1 MSPEDL
7 AKLGVQDQD
16 TCADSQFA
24 RVLLL
29 GPPKAGKTT
38 SLLLTS
44 PKPLLL
50 NADLGAASKGARN
63 LGAKFL
69 SLDVNNSAALT
80 KGVQTA
86 EKLVKSG
93 DARTVIL
100 DTITLLSENLL
111 DEKSVTLSGF
121 DLFREYGKLL
131 TKSIKELFK
140 LRAHVFLVAHF
151 SPRGEF
157 EQGVMPAIAGAAK
170 VKIPALVDD
179 WIALDYDPK
188 RKPEEQRQFLL
199 GAQGSWSAGG
209 RNIRR
214 TCVIPADV
222 RVLLKE
228 FGLQE

>member
-1 MSPEDL
+1 MTPDEL

-69 SLDVNNSAALT
+69 TIDVPNSAALT
-80 KGVQTA
+80 KGIATA
-86 EKLVKSG
+86 GKLVGSG
-93 DARTVIL
+93 DVRTVIL

-131 TKSIKELFK
+131 SKSVKELFK
-140 LRAHVFLVAHF
+140 LKAHVFLVAHF
-151 SPRGEF
+151 SPKGEF

-188 RKPEEQRQFLL
+188 RKPGEERQFLL
-199 GAQGSWSAGG
+199 GAQGNWSAGG
-209 RNIRR
+209 RNIKR
-214 TCVIPADV
+214 TCAIPADV
-222 RVLLKE
+222 RILLKE